1 MIMFRPKSIQQRLTI
16 FMLLP
21 VFLLLIGMGVA
32 GYSYAR
38 KSLVGE
44 WREAVILEAKP
55 HLPGNNLKFFP
66 KYVRLGIGPVV
77 FITGFQRYL

>member
-38 KSLVGE
+38 KSLIGE
-44 WREAVILEAKP
+44 
-55 HLPGNNLKFFP
+55 
-66 KYVRLGIGPVV
+66 
-77 FITGFQRYL
+77 